1 MIALTATAHRYAAQ
15 TWHRANRLLAVQR
28 ELRDA
33 VDGLSFAA
41 PVSHVY
47 NPLRYAWRPAAAYF
61 RRYLHTPKEVLF
73 LGMNPGPWGM
83 AQTGVPFGDMAFVR
97 DWLRLPIDVKPPQHQ
112 HPKRPVLGGC
122 CERREV
128 SGTRFWGWAQAR
140 FGTPDAFFARFG
152 VLNYCP
158 LCFIEPGAGGNARNR
173 TPDKL
178 APAERSAL
186 FALCDD
192 ALLACCEE
200 LAPGIVV
207 GVGDFAYRRAKA
219 ALPPSFRVERVLH
232 PSPASPVANRG
243 WAEQVERQLGEMGVS
258 F

>member
-1 MIALTATAHRYAAQ
+1 MSGARG
-15 TWHRANRLLAVQR
+15 LLAVQR
-28 ELRDA
+28 ALRDA

-41 PVSHVY
+41 PISHVY
-47 NPLRYAWRPAAAYF
+47 NPLRYAWQPAAAYL
-61 RRYLHTPKEVLF
+61 RRYLRTPKQVLF

-83 AQTGVPFGDMAFVR
+83 AQTGVPFGDVVFVR
-97 DWLRLPIDVKPPQHQ
+97 DWLRLPIAVQPPRHQ
-112 HPKRPVLGGC
+112 HPKRPVLGERC
-122 CERREV
+122 ARREV

-140 FGTPDAFFARFG
+140 FGTPRAFFARFG

-186 FALCDD
+186 FAVCDR
-192 ALLACCEE
+192 ALVASCEE
-200 LAPGIVV
+200 LAPTLVV
-207 GVGDFAYRRAKA
+207 GVGEFAYRRAKA
-219 ALPPSFRVERVLH
+219 ALPPSVRVARVLH
-232 PSPASPVANRG
+232 PSPASPAANRG
-243 WAEQVERQLGEMGVS
+243 WAEQAERQLLALGVS

>member
-1 MIALTATAHRYAAQ
+1 MPTAH
-15 TWHRANRLLAVQR
+15 ANRLIAIQR
-28 ELRDA
+28 GLRDA
-33 VDGLSFAA
+33 VDELSFAA

-61 RRYLHTPKEVLF
+61 RRCLRTPKQVLF

-83 AQTGVPFGDMAFVR
+83 AQTGVPFGDVAFVR
-97 DWLRLPIDVKPPQHQ
+97 DWLGLPINVVPPQVQ
-112 HPKRPVLGGC
+112 HPKRPVLGGR

-140 FGTPDAFFARFG
+140 FGTPQAFFARFG

-158 LCFIEPGAGGNARNR
+158 LCFIEPGAGGSASNR

-178 APAERSAL
+178 APAERAAL
-186 FALCDD
+186 FAVCDE
-192 ALLACCEE
+192 ALAACCEVLEPE
-200 LAPGIVV
+200 LVI
-207 GVGDFAYRRAKA
+207 GVGDFAHRRAQA
-219 ALPPSFRVERVLH
+219 VLPPSFRVERVLH

-243 WAEQVERQLGEMGVS
+243 WAEQAERQLRALGVTFQPVS
-258 F
+258 VSAPP

>member
-1 MIALTATAHRYAAQ
+1 MSTAH
-15 TWHRANRLLAVQR
+15 ANRPLAIQR
-28 ELRDA
+28 RLRDA
-33 VDGLSFAA
+33 ADALSFAA

-61 RRYLHTPKEVLF
+61 RRYLHTPKQVLF

-83 AQTGVPFGDMAFVR
+83 AQTGVPFGDVTVVR
-97 DWLRLPIDVKPPQHQ
+97 DWLRLPIDVTPPPHQ
-112 HPKRPVLGGC
+112 HPKRPVLGGR

-140 FGTPDAFFARFG
+140 FRTPRAFFTRFG

-178 APAERSAL
+178 APAERAAL
-186 FALCDD
+186 FAVCDA
-192 ALLACCEE
+192 ALVACCKVLEPE
-200 LAPGIVV
+200 IVI
-207 GVGDFAYRRAKA
+207 GVGDFAHRRAKA

-243 WAEQVERQLGEMGVS
+243 WAEQAERQLRAFGVA